1 MVYVEIVTSSYP
13 SQWMRVWLRFSL
25 SPTGANTPPGS
36 TDREVSVFCLMDSH
50 HCQKIRLFFLPVICG
65 CAITTHSHKGNG
77 FSPVSLMIQ
86 DNTAVLELST
96 LLSALR
102 IHCSFTLRILLFKEG
117 RRKRIEKHFPCRSR
131 PEQFLKPQSKK
142 TQNAQ

>member
-1 MVYVEIVTSSYP
+1 
-13 SQWMRVWLRFSL
+13 
-25 SPTGANTPPGS
+25 
-36 TDREVSVFCLMDSH
+36 MDSH

-77 FSPVSLMIQ
+77 FSPVSLVIQ

-102 IHCSFTLRILLFKEG
+102 ILCSFTLRILLLRTAEG
-117 RRKRIEKHFPCRSR
+117 SGQKSTLPAGPI
-131 PEQFLKPQSKK
+131 QS
-142 TQNAQ
+142 NF